1 MSSTSDNFKSKIS
14 DFTEKIQKI
23 KKNYNLNN
31 TKIPLSNDQK
41 AKLKYNL
48 QNIKKDLNN
57 FKQEYLNSN
66 YRSVLSSDQ
75 DEFRKEQIND
85 IISEIDIMI
94 NNYCKVAYQINLK
107 EEDFKD
113 EEFNNPME
121 KMQYQKRKLLEQ
133 DKIIDEILVTNKENK
148 GIGKEVKHTLEEQNK
163 KILQIGTNL
172 DRAQTDA
179 DKLNAKFTDFI
190 LDSSFCKLYM
200 LIIALGFVLLFL
212 LWI

>member
-85 IISEIDIMI
+85 IISEIDNMI